1 MKRRIVIKRQKTILP
16 EHWEDLRNSGLRE
29 ETVKQ
34 AGVYSVPPGLKN
46 EKLRSMNIPGVSAL
60 AFPYGGGFERY
71 KLFPPQSDRDGKKIK
86 YFQPPG
92 SPVRLYVPPLA
103 RKSLSVSS
111 VPLYITEGEK
121 KALKANQEGFPC
133 VGLGGIWNFKTKK
146 KIGLIDDLL
155 SIRFKGRKVYIV
167 PDSDLNSNSGVMA
180 AVQVLGLELENL
192 GAQVCVITLPSSGAS
207 KVGFD
212 DFLVKEG
219 PKAFISLPRLNRNDP
234 ALQPTSANHPYAIHK
249 NQLCVK
255 KQGDGGAFYEP
266 LCNFEARATEEVV
279 HDDGEEKTKYISLTG
294 KQVNGTT
301 LPEIRV
307 PMADFYSMRWIGKF
321 WGFGAVVRAGQ
332 AKNDQLREAIQRLS
346 PAMVQRTIY
355 THTGWRKAG
364 NKMVFLF
371 SGGAIGAENMQVQLD
386 SSLERYRLPSSWTQE
401 DARHAA
407 MEAKNFLEVGAPSV
421 TIPLFAAVHLAPFV
435 SSLEID
441 FTLWLLGATGT
452 LKSTLAALML
462 GFYGDF
468 SRTTLPGSWD
478 STENALLKKCF
489 TLKDL
494 PFVIDDFSPPANAE
508 MARVRERQAER
519 IIRSVG
525 NGAGRDRLRSDLT
538 SRVAHRPRCLL
549 IATGEQLPSG
559 QSLLARICPI
569 PILKGEVNKSKL
581 TSLQEKASLLPVYTA
596 GYLSWCSER
605 FDNMII
611 EAKKTF
617 MAKRAEYQSEAH
629 MRIPEMLAWLH
640 VGFGMGL
647 QYLGRFHD
655 RKSIMGYEE
664 EAHTVFMQ
672 IGKQLSQSQKDE
684 RESYRFLKTV
694 WVLLR
699 QGTVALFPSLSP
711 GGCIG
716 WADDTYLYL
725 RPEPA
730 YHAVT
735 KYFRDEGSYLGL
747 KSTMLHK
754 MLFEDGL
761 LIKSIEENR
770 YATKETNRSGAQER
784 VLKFPISKLEKVL
797 GPKPWIGRAP

>member
-1 MKRRIVIKRQKTILP
+1 MQ
-16 EHWEDLRNSGLRE
+16 
-29 ETVKQ
+29 
-34 AGVYSVPPGLKN
+34 
-46 EKLRSMNIPGVSAL
+46 
-60 AFPYGGGFERY
+60 
-71 KLFPPQSDRDGKKIK
+71 
-86 YFQPPG
+86 
-92 SPVRLYVPPLA
+92 
-103 RKSLSVSS
+103 
-111 VPLYITEGEK
+111 GEK
-121 KALKANQEGFPC
+121 KALKANQEGFHC
-133 VGLGGIWNFKTKK
+133 VGLGGIWNFKRKGEK
-146 KIGLIDDLL
+146 GLIYDLL
-155 SIRFKGRKVYIV
+155 SIHFEGRKVYIV
-167 PDSDLNSNSGVMA
+167 PDSDFNSNSGVMA
-180 AVQVLGLELENL
+180 AVQVLGCELEKR
-192 GAQVCVITLPSSGAS
+192 GAQVYVIPLPSSGAS
-207 KVGFD
+207 KVGLD

-219 PKAFISLPRLNRNDP
+219 PKAFNSLPRLSLTDP
-234 ALQPTSANHPYAIHK
+234 ALQPSSGNHPYAIHK

-255 KQGDGGAFYEP
+255 KQGDGDAIYEP

-279 HDDGEEKTKYISLTG
+279 HDDGEEKTKYISVTG
-294 KQVNGTT
+294 KRVNGTT

-307 PMADFYSMRWIGKF
+307 PMADFHSMRWITKF

-332 AKNDQLREAIQRLS
+332 AKTDQLREAIQRLS
-346 PAMVQRTIY
+346 PELVQRTIY

-364 NKMVFLF
+364 DKMVFLF

-386 SSLERYRLPSSWTQE
+386 PSLERYQLPSNWTQE

-435 SSLEID
+435 SSLRID

-468 SRTTLPGSWD
+468 SRTNLPGSWD

-494 PFVIDDFSPPANAE
+494 PFVIDDFSPPSNAE

-525 NGAGRDRLRSDLT
+525 NGSGRDRLRSDLT
-538 SRVAHRPRCLL
+538 SRVAHHPRCLL
-549 IATGEQLPSG
+549 IVTGEQLPSG

-569 PILKGEVNKSKL
+569 HILKGKVNKSKL
-581 TSLQEKASLLPVYTA
+581 TSLQAKAYLLPVYTA

-605 FDNMII
+605 FDDMIL

-617 MAKRAEYQSEAH
+617 IARRAEYQSEAH

-647 QYLGRFHD
+647 QNLGRFHD

-664 EAHTVFMQ
+664 EAHSVFME

-699 QGTVALFPSLSP
+699 QKTVNLSISSP
-711 GGCIG
+711 GSCIG
-716 WADDTYLYL
+716 WADDAYLYL
-725 RPEPA
+725 RPELA
-730 YHAVT
+730 YHAVC
-735 KYFRDEGSYLGL
+735 KFLRDEGSYFGL
-747 KSTMLHK
+747 KPIMLHK

-761 LIKSIEENR
+761 LIKSMEENR
-770 YATKETNRSGAQER
+770 YPTKETNRSGAQER
-784 VLKFPISKLEKVL
+784 VLKLPISKLEKTL
-797 GPKPWIGRAP
+797 GPKPWGGMAP